1 MDCILSRGFDGPYI
15 PLIYMAN
22 HNIVYKSFLM
32 LQDAEFAIERL
43 YIQRDRKIQEVVVK
57 NKESIYIYILLDQR

>member
-1 MDCILSRGFDGPYI
+1 
-15 PLIYMAN
+15 MAN